1 MLLKAITVINVLL
14 SMAVSLILLLI
25 NYFTD
30 SGHLNSPLSVI
41 TYMYEPSFS
50 TLKKDRIYLFF
61 NIDNY
66 TTYILIFARWIQVL
80 HICAV
85 QVSHKHTLFLN
96 YSIFRMKMIIENI
109 FLNFWSYI
117 YMYLFL
123 EISIIFTL
131 SIF

>member
-30 SGHLNSPLSVI
+30 SGHLNSPLCVI

>member
-1 MLLKAITVINVLL
+1 MLLKAITVINVSL

-25 NYFTD
+25 NYFTA

-50 TLKKDRIYLFF
+50 TLKKDRIHLFF
-61 NIDNY
+61 NTDNY

-96 YSIFRMKMIIENI
+96 YSIFRMKMIFENI
-109 FLNFWSYI
+109 CLNFWSYI

>member
-85 QVSHKHTLFLN
+85 QVSHKHTFFLN